1 MPLLKGK
8 AEFGHNVAEMEKSG
22 HPHDQ
27 ALAAAYAVLRR
38 HAGGGVEP
46 RPGDH
51 IGYSEDGKRALLHM
65 PHGGP
70 LEVPVEWGLHK
81 MAGGGAEDET
91 VEDNPDPQY
100 AADHPEGA
108 DAPLP
113 ENGAGETA
121 PVSGVPAPQMDE
133 EPATD
138 ETVDEPRLEAAP
150 KDDAAAQAGMTTEG
164 LPAYGVLR
172 RHQTPTPGFDEAQAG
187 QSGFLSGVP
196 DSEVAEKVRSWLDS
210 GGPAQAEAKGHVVK
224 SIDATEPDEADPIRP
239 EAQAA
244 LAERKGDVR
253 MAQSDAAPLST
264 DAARV
269 ASMDEKPVYQTRAQI
284 LADAEAASQDPR
296 VKAAQAETD
305 QSGVKADGTPGPDLA
320 KKLAAPTSQL
330 THQDV
335 QQAQAAGA
343 SGPLAAR
350 LFQQMAL
357 GAATA
362 PTGTAPANP
371 WKGSVGE
378 SVVNMFKNSASA
390 PAESLANAGIPQ
402 ETGAAPSL
410 AAIAPAAPIVPT
422 GEAAPEAENEA
433 GQSLPGD
440 QAPGQNFSPAPP
452 AAPSAPN
459 PYLDRGGTGGPRTGM
474 PATPGQA
481 SGTQLAA
488 VAAQQQGIQ
497 AEADAASAAA
507 AAQGDV
513 RAQRGQVLNDFVQT
527 QQDFQRQAQ
536 STAMQQMNKT
546 QEWVNRVANAPPQD
560 SHRFWSS
567 RSPFEK
573 AVIGLGLVLGGKGS
587 MDVVNDAIDRD
598 VADQKAN
605 FERGVKGGELQHT
618 AFAQAMDLLK
628 SPEAAMAAVKWG
640 LTEQMS
646 NQLQAISDRYAAPQI
661 QARAAQNKAILDQGK
676 LGTATDLYGKVG
688 QAALDN
694 TTREAQQAFYG
705 AGGGEGGYAA
715 VQAQD
720 AGDMSGSRAH
730 EGALGHLF
738 ASEGRMNMDTDPK
751 GVPIRVV
758 TGRKLSDAEHA
769 ALGSYNT
776 ADHLLK
782 TLASRNAGPGDW
794 NVTDTDVGLIRSA
807 LVNTKDATEKDID
820 QILPANQV
828 GFFHGP
834 LHFTGEQANRLRSF
848 IADRKA
854 QLYQGANGSFIIP
867 GAGTVPGPT
876 KGQPRR

>member
-150 KDDAAAQAGMTTEG
+150 QDDAAAQA
-164 LPAYGVLR
+164 
-172 RHQTPTPGFDEAQAG
+172 
-187 QSGFLSGVP
+187 
-196 DSEVAEKVRSWLDS
+196 DS

-305 QSGVKADGTPGPDLA
+305 QSGVKADGTPVPDLA
-320 KKLAAPTSQL
+320 KKPAAPTSQL

-350 LFQQMAL
+350 LFQKMAL

-378 SVVNMFKNSASA
+378 SVVNTFKNSASA

-705 AGGGEGGYAA
+705 AGGGAGGYAA

-720 AGDMSGSRAH
+720 AGNMSGSRAH

-834 LHFTGEQANRLRSF
+834 IHFTGEQANRLRSF

>member
-1 MPLLKGK
+1 
-8 AEFGHNVAEMEKSG
+8 
-22 HPHDQ
+22 
-27 ALAAAYAVLRR
+27 
-38 HAGGGVEP
+38 
-46 RPGDH
+46 
-51 IGYSEDGKRALLHM
+51 M

-81 MAGGGAEDET
+81 MAGGGAKY
-91 VEDNPDPQY
+91 DPQY

-150 KDDAAAQAGMTTEG
+150 QDDAAAQAGMTTEG

-305 QSGVKADGTPGPDLA
+305 QSGVKADGTPVPDLA

>member
-150 KDDAAAQAGMTTEG
+150 QDDAAAQAGMTTEG

-196 DSEVAEKVRSWLDS
+196 DSEVAEKVRSRLDS

-305 QSGVKADGTPGPDLA
+305 QSGVKADGTPVPDLA
-320 KKLAAPTSQL
+320 KKPAAPTSQL

-350 LFQQMAL
+350 LFQQMAP

-828 GFFHGP
+828 GFFQGP

>member
-150 KDDAAAQAGMTTEG
+150 QDDAAAQAGMTTEG

-172 RHQTPTPGFDEAQAG
+172 RHQTPTPGFDEAQA
-187 QSGFLSGVP
+187 
-196 DSEVAEKVRSWLDS
+196 RSRLDS

-305 QSGVKADGTPGPDLA
+305 QSGVKADGTPVPDLA

>member
-150 KDDAAAQAGMTTEG
+150 QDDAAAQAGMTTEG

-172 RHQTPTPGFDEAQAG
+172 RHQTPTPGFD
-187 QSGFLSGVP
+187 
-196 DSEVAEKVRSWLDS
+196 
-210 GGPAQAEAKGHVVK
+210 VVK

-305 QSGVKADGTPGPDLA
+305 QSGVKADGTPVPDLA
-320 KKLAAPTSQL
+320 KKPAAPTSQL

-705 AGGGEGGYAA
+705 AGGGQGGYAA

-720 AGDMSGSRAH
+720 AGDMSGRRAH

>member
-150 KDDAAAQAGMTTEG
+150 QDDAAAQAGMTTEG

-172 RHQTPTPGFDEAQAG
+172 RHQTPTPGFDEA
-187 QSGFLSGVP
+187 
-196 DSEVAEKVRSWLDS
+196 
-210 GGPAQAEAKGHVVK
+210 GHVVK

-305 QSGVKADGTPGPDLA
+305 QSGVKADGTPVPDLA

-738 ASEGRMNMDTDPK
+738 ASEGRMNMDTDPN